1 MYTLG
6 ISCYY
11 HDSAVS
17 LLKDGKVL
25 AAVEEERFSRKKFDD
40 SFPKMAIDWCLKEAK
55 ISPENIDY
63 VAFYD
68 TTVAYE
74 SITYIDPLSNIFNL
88 GSDSMMNKMIDSQYK

>member
-11 HDSAVS
+11 HDSAAS

-40 SFPKMAIDWCLKEAK
+40 VFQRWRLIGVLRRLKLVQK
-55 ISPENIDY
+55 I
-63 VAFYD
+63 
-68 TTVAYE
+68 
-74 SITYIDPLSNIFNL
+74 
-88 GSDSMMNKMIDSQYK
+88 